1 MPRAAIRAL
10 HSPFLNDAELDVLDD
25 LIKKQELGLAWDD
38 NERGR
43 FRRDFF
49 PPVEIPTVPHKPW
62 VLKNMPIPP
71 GLYKEVCEI
80 IKKKIESGVYEPS
93 NSSYRSRW
101 FCVLKK
107 DGKSLRIVHS
117 LEPLNAVTIQHS
129 GVPPIPEQLAE
140 QFAGRP
146 CIGLLDLYVG
156 YDEREIAES
165 SRDLT
170 TFQTPFGAH
179 RLVTLPMGW
188 SNSVPIFHDDVT
200 YILQPEIPRYTVPY
214 IDDVPIKGPDT
225 DYRNPDGSWET
236 IAANPSVRCFVWEHL
251 EVVMRILQRIRH
263 AGGTFS
269 GKKFLACVREGVVI
283 GHRCTPE
290 GRLPEVD
297 RVAVILN

>member
-1 MPRAAIRAL
+1 MSSRSEYFAPCDTEESATIFLSTKKKYKPVALKVRPLQTDLPEKFRIQRRIVGDPLEGMPPLDANPPPFTPGARYTLERRAAIRAL

-165 SRDLT
+165 DRKSTRLNSSHSGESR
-170 TFQTPFGAH
+170 
-179 RLVTLPMGW
+179 M
-188 SNSVPIFHDDVT
+188 
-200 YILQPEIPRYTVPY
+200 
-214 IDDVPIKGPDT
+214 
-225 DYRNPDGSWET
+225 
-236 IAANPSVRCFVWEHL
+236 PSS
-251 EVVMRILQRIRH
+251 
-263 AGGTFS
+263 A
-269 GKKFLACVREGVVI
+269 
-283 GHRCTPE
+283 
-290 GRLPEVD
+290 
-297 RVAVILN
+297 